1 MTFEPTEEQF
11 RDPLKYLEEIFA
23 LGHHYGIVKIIPPAS
38 WRRQTAQ
45 ATPHFEMVPGEPTL
59 FNSKRLTVARR
70 KVVPTKHGE
79 AAVLLTLKVQNDFQS
94 FDLATFEA
102 IRDTKKRKQIFDA
115 AGDSVGRESA
125 FWDHLLN
132 TEQFNVQYASD
143 VPGVRVW
150 ERERVCV
157 CVFACV
163 KCVHIQ
169 YTYIYIHT
177 YIHIYVYIHKCIYIY
192 IHTYVSISG
201 SATTAADGDWD
212 MATLSNASFL
222 GGIRALGGVDICGVN
237 TPMMYMGQPMAPF
250 AFHYEDNALFS
261 INVLYKG
268 APKHWYGVPGRRDS
282 DYSILTL
289 LNYSIDANFTQV

>member
-23 LGHHYGIVKIIPPAS
+23 IGHHYGIVKIIPPAS

-94 FDLATFEA
+94 FDLASFEA

-132 TEQFNVQYASD
+132 NEQFNVQYASD
-143 VPGVRVW
+143 IPGVCVF
-150 ERERVCV
+150 VCV
-157 CVFACV
+157 CVCV
-163 KCVHIQ
+163 
-169 YTYIYIHT
+169 YTN
-177 YIHIYVYIHKCIYIY
+177 IYIY
-192 IHTYVSISG
+192 IYINTNTHTHTHTHTRINLRLSH
-201 SATTAADGDWD
+201 DGCGWRLGHGDLVQRN
-212 MATLSNASFL
+212 LS
-222 GGIRALGGVDICGVN
+222 RRH
-237 TPMMYMGQPMAPF
+237 P
-250 AFHYEDNALFS
+250 
-261 INVLYKG
+261 G
-268 APKHWYGVPGRRDS
+268 AGGRRYLWGEHAYDV
-282 DYSILTL
+282 YGAAHGAFRFPL
-289 LNYSIDANFTQV
+289 